1 MAWREW
7 EHAVG
12 SSRVQATHHTEES
25 CPDVFRRLKLDQA
38 KSSCCVSA
46 AGRKPKLEQTQESF
60 ESQWNWMTIDY
71 CRYVDMYVYAF
82 YTILYYT
89 ISYYTL
95 LYSAILYTIDYIL
108 YAINNTLYTIYHIL
122 YTTYYIIYY
131 TLYTIHTYWSWS
143 KGPWKDSCRGLS
155 HHVAE
160 KGGNVLN
167 NFLFS
172 MSYGSRPKTHARF
185 LVSEWHL
192 QIWMCVF
199 CCSGE
204 RPRKRGVRL
213 RKVWISLF
221 INKYISFS
229 VCYSI
234 HVWQFSFQNCHRV
247 HVWDCIWHLYNTI

>member
-82 YTILYYT
+82 YTILYFT

-122 YTTYYIIYY
+122 YTIYYILYNI
-131 TLYTIHTYWSWS
+131 LYTIHYTYILKLIQRSV
-143 KGPWKDSCRGLS
+143 KGFMSGIKPSCRWK
-155 HHVAE
+155 E
-160 KGGNVLN
+160 
-167 NFLFS
+167 
-172 MSYGSRPKTHARF
+172 RQC
-185 LVSEWHL
+185 SE
-192 QIWMCVF
+192 Q
-199 CCSGE
+199 
-204 RPRKRGVRL
+204 
-213 RKVWISLF
+213 
-221 INKYISFS
+221 FS
-229 VCYSI
+229 VLD
-234 HVWQFSFQNCHRV
+234 V
-247 HVWDCIWHLYNTI
+247 IWESS